1 MVTENFISLRIAV
14 LIISDTRN
22 ERYDKSGK
30 ILEKR
35 ILDSGHQISEKFFIK
50 DDEKKIFENLKI
62 LVSSKKTDVIILT
75 GGTGLTGRDSTPE
88 AVKKILDK
96 HLEIKG
102 LRKTPERYAIIN
114 EIYSF
119 DHHFDAD
126 ELYSQMIK
134 KKYRV
139 SRATIYNT
147 LDLLVSLELVTRHV
161 FKDNLAKYEKSFG
174 FRQHDH
180 IILEDNEI
188 IEFCDPRIQSIKN
201 TLEEMFDVKIKNHSL
216 YFFGEKNKK

>member
-1 MVTENFISLRIAV
+1 M
-14 LIISDTRN
+14 
-22 ERYDKSGK
+22 
-30 ILEKR
+30 
-35 ILDSGHQISEKFFIK
+35 
-50 DDEKKIFENLKI
+50 EKK
-62 LVSSKKTDVIILT
+62 SII
-75 GGTGLTGRDSTPE
+75 E
-88 AVKKILDK
+88 EVKKILDK
-96 HLEIKG
+96 HLELKG
-102 LRKTPERYAIIN
+102 QRKTPERYAIIN

-119 DHHFDAD
+119 KHHFDAD

-134 KKYRV
+134 NKYRV

-174 FRQHDH
+174 FMQHDH
-180 IILEDNEI
+180 IILNNDEI

-216 YFFGEKNKK
+216 YFLVKKIKNKCL

>member
-1 MVTENFISLRIAV
+1 MNNNS
-14 LIISDTRN
+14 
-22 ERYDKSGK
+22 
-30 ILEKR
+30 ILEQVR
-35 ILDSGHQISEKFFIK
+35 
-50 DDEKKIFENLKI
+50 
-62 LVSSKKTDVIILT
+62 
-75 GGTGLTGRDSTPE
+75 
-88 AVKKILDK
+88 KILDK
-96 HLEIKG
+96 HLELKG
-102 LRKTPERYAIIN
+102 LRKTPERYAIVN
-114 EIYSF
+114 EVYSF
-119 DHHFDAD
+119 EHHFDAD

-147 LDLLVSLELVTRHV
+147 LDLLVSLELVSRHV

-180 IILEDNEI
+180 IILDNNEI

>member
-1 MVTENFISLRIAV
+1 MDNKL
-14 LIISDTRN
+14 
-22 ERYDKSGK
+22 
-30 ILEKR
+30 ILE
-35 ILDSGHQISEKFFIK
+35 E
-50 DDEKKIFENLKI
+50 
-62 LVSSKKTDVIILT
+62 
-75 GGTGLTGRDSTPE
+75 
-88 AVKKILDK
+88 VKKILNK
-96 HLEIKG
+96 HLELKG
-102 LRKTPERYAIIN
+102 LRKTQERYAIIK

-147 LDLLVSLELVTRHV
+147 LDLLVSLELVSRHV
-161 FKDNLAKYEKSFG
+161 FKDNIAKYEKSFG

-180 IILEDNEI
+180 IILDNEEI

-216 YFFGEKNKK
+216 YFFAEKNKK

>member
-1 MVTENFISLRIAV
+1 MEK
-14 LIISDTRN
+14 
-22 ERYDKSGK
+22 KS
-30 ILEKR
+30 ILE
-35 ILDSGHQISEKFFIK
+35 E
-50 DDEKKIFENLKI
+50 
-62 LVSSKKTDVIILT
+62 
-75 GGTGLTGRDSTPE
+75 
-88 AVKKILDK
+88 VKNILDK
-96 HLEIKG
+96 HLELKG

-119 DHHFDAD
+119 NHHFDAD

-147 LDLLVSLELVTRHV
+147 LELLVSLELVTRHV

-174 FRQHDH
+174 FMQHDH
-180 IILEDNEI
+180 IILDNDEI

-201 TLEEMFDVKIKNHSL
+201 TVEEMFDIKIKNHSL
-216 YFFGEKNKK
+216 YLFGEKNKK

>member
-1 MVTENFISLRIAV
+1 M
-14 LIISDTRN
+14 
-22 ERYDKSGK
+22 
-30 ILEKR
+30 
-35 ILDSGHQISEKFFIK
+35 
-50 DDEKKIFENLKI
+50 EKK
-62 LVSSKKTDVIILT
+62 SII
-75 GGTGLTGRDSTPE
+75 E
-88 AVKKILDK
+88 EVKKILDK
-96 HLEIKG
+96 HLELKG
-102 LRKTPERYAIIN
+102 QRKTPERYAIIN

-119 DHHFDAD
+119 RHHFDAD

-147 LDLLVSLELVTRHV
+147 LELLVSLELVTRHV

-174 FRQHDH
+174 FMQHDH
-180 IILEDNEI
+180 IILDNDEI

-216 YFFGEKNKK
+216 YFFGKKNKK

>member
-1 MVTENFISLRIAV
+1 MES
-14 LIISDTRN
+14 
-22 ERYDKSGK
+22 KS
-30 ILEKR
+30 ILKEV
-35 ILDSGHQISEKFFIK
+35 
-50 DDEKKIFENLKI
+50 N
-62 LVSSKKTDVIILT
+62 
-75 GGTGLTGRDSTPE
+75 
-88 AVKKILDK
+88 KILDK
-96 HLEIKG
+96 HLELKG

-114 EIYSF
+114 EVYSF

-126 ELYSQMIK
+126 ELYSQMIN

-147 LDLLVSLELVTRHV
+147 LELLVSLELVTRHV

-180 IILEDNEI
+180 IILDNNEI

-216 YFFGEKNKK
+216 YFLVRKTKNKCL

>member
-1 MVTENFISLRIAV
+1 M
-14 LIISDTRN
+14 
-22 ERYDKSGK
+22 
-30 ILEKR
+30 
-35 ILDSGHQISEKFFIK
+35 
-50 DDEKKIFENLKI
+50 EKK
-62 LVSSKKTDVIILT
+62 SII
-75 GGTGLTGRDSTPE
+75 E
-88 AVKKILDK
+88 EVKKILDK
-96 HLEIKG
+96 HLELKG
-102 LRKTPERYAIIN
+102 QRKTPERYAIIN

-119 DHHFDAD
+119 RHHFDAD
-126 ELYSQMIK
+126 ELYSQMIN

-174 FRQHDH
+174 FMQHDH
-180 IILEDNEI
+180 IILDNDDI

-216 YFFGEKNKK
+216 YFFGKKNKK

>member
-1 MVTENFISLRIAV
+1 MNKAV
-14 LIISDTRN
+14 
-22 ERYDKSGK
+22 
-30 ILEKR
+30 
-35 ILDSGHQISEKFFIK
+35 ILDE
-50 DDEKKIFENLKI
+50 
-62 LVSSKKTDVIILT
+62 
-75 GGTGLTGRDSTPE
+75 
-88 AVKKILDK
+88 VKKILNK

-102 LRKTPERYAIIN
+102 LRKTPERYAIID

-119 DHHFDAD
+119 NKHFSAD
-126 ELYSQMIK
+126 ELYSKMIN

-147 LDLLVSLELVTRHV
+147 LELLVSLELVTRHI

-180 IILEDNEI
+180 IILENDEI

-201 TLEEMFDVKIKNHSL
+201 TLEEMFDIKIKNHSL

>member
-1 MVTENFISLRIAV
+1 MDNTA
-14 LIISDTRN
+14 
-22 ERYDKSGK
+22 
-30 ILEKR
+30 
-35 ILDSGHQISEKFFIK
+35 ILDE
-50 DDEKKIFENLKI
+50 
-62 LVSSKKTDVIILT
+62 
-75 GGTGLTGRDSTPE
+75 
-88 AVKKILDK
+88 VKKILNK

-102 LRKTPERYAIIN
+102 LRKTPERYAIID

-119 DHHFDAD
+119 NKHFSAD
-126 ELYSQMIK
+126 ELYSKMIN

-161 FKDNLAKYEKSFG
+161 FKDNIAKFERSFG

-180 IILEDNEI
+180 VILDNDEI

-201 TLEEMFDVKIKNHSL
+201 TVEEMFNVKIKSHSL
-216 YFFGEKNKK
+216 YFFGEKKKK

>member
-1 MVTENFISLRIAV
+1 M
-14 LIISDTRN
+14 
-22 ERYDKSGK
+22 
-30 ILEKR
+30 
-35 ILDSGHQISEKFFIK
+35 
-50 DDEKKIFENLKI
+50 EKK
-62 LVSSKKTDVIILT
+62 SII
-75 GGTGLTGRDSTPE
+75 E
-88 AVKKILDK
+88 EVKKILDK
-96 HLEIKG
+96 HLELKG
-102 LRKTPERYAIIN
+102 QRKTPERYAIIN

-119 DHHFDAD
+119 RHHFDAD

-174 FRQHDH
+174 FMQHDH
-180 IILEDNEI
+180 IILDNDEI

-201 TLEEMFDVKIKNHSL
+201 TLEEMFDVKIKNHSI

>member
-1 MVTENFISLRIAV
+1 M
-14 LIISDTRN
+14 
-22 ERYDKSGK
+22 
-30 ILEKR
+30 
-35 ILDSGHQISEKFFIK
+35 
-50 DDEKKIFENLKI
+50 EKK
-62 LVSSKKTDVIILT
+62 SII
-75 GGTGLTGRDSTPE
+75 E
-88 AVKKILDK
+88 EVKKILDK
-96 HLEIKG
+96 HLELKG
-102 LRKTPERYAIIN
+102 QRKTPERYAIIN

-119 DHHFDAD
+119 RHHFDAD

-174 FRQHDH
+174 FMQPDH
-180 IILEDNEI
+180 IILDNDEI

-216 YFFGEKNKK
+216 YFFGKKNKK

>member
-1 MVTENFISLRIAV
+1 MDNKL
-14 LIISDTRN
+14 
-22 ERYDKSGK
+22 
-30 ILEKR
+30 ILE
-35 ILDSGHQISEKFFIK
+35 Q
-50 DDEKKIFENLKI
+50 
-62 LVSSKKTDVIILT
+62 
-75 GGTGLTGRDSTPE
+75 
-88 AVKKILDK
+88 VKKIMDK
-96 HLEIKG
+96 HLELKG
-102 LRKTPERYAIIN
+102 LRKTQERYAIIK

-147 LDLLVSLELVTRHV
+147 LDLLVSLELVSRHV
-161 FKDNLAKYEKSFG
+161 FKENIAKYEKSFG

-180 IILEDNEI
+180 IILDNEEI

-201 TLEEMFDVKIKNHSL
+201 SLEKMFDVKIKNHSL

>member
-1 MVTENFISLRIAV
+1 MEK
-14 LIISDTRN
+14 
-22 ERYDKSGK
+22 KS
-30 ILEKR
+30 ILE
-35 ILDSGHQISEKFFIK
+35 Q
-50 DDEKKIFENLKI
+50 
-62 LVSSKKTDVIILT
+62 
-75 GGTGLTGRDSTPE
+75 
-88 AVKKILDK
+88 VKKILNK
-96 HLEIKG
+96 NLELKG
-102 LRKTPERYAIIN
+102 LRKTPERYAIID

-119 DHHFDAD
+119 NHHFDAD

-147 LDLLVSLELVTRHV
+147 LDLLVNLELVSRHI

-174 FRQHDH
+174 FMQHDH
-180 IILEDNEI
+180 IILDNDEI

-201 TLEEMFDVKIKNHSL
+201 TVEEMFDVKIKNHSL

>member
-1 MVTENFISLRIAV
+1 MKSNS
-14 LIISDTRN
+14 II
-22 ERYDKSGK
+22 E
-30 ILEKR
+30 
-35 ILDSGHQISEKFFIK
+35 Q
-50 DDEKKIFENLKI
+50 
-62 LVSSKKTDVIILT
+62 VI
-75 GGTGLTGRDSTPE
+75 
-88 AVKKILDK
+88 KILDK
-96 HLEIKG
+96 HLELKG
-102 LRKTPERYAIIN
+102 LRKTPERYAIAK
-114 EIYSF
+114 EVYSF

-147 LDLLVSLELVTRHV
+147 LELLVNLELVSRHV

-180 IILEDNEI
+180 IILDNNEI

-201 TLEEMFDVKIKNHSL
+201 TLEEMFGIKIKNHSL
-216 YFFGEKNKK
+216 YFFGEKIKK

>member
-1 MVTENFISLRIAV
+1 MDNNS
-14 LIISDTRN
+14 
-22 ERYDKSGK
+22 
-30 ILEKR
+30 ILEQVR
-35 ILDSGHQISEKFFIK
+35 
-50 DDEKKIFENLKI
+50 
-62 LVSSKKTDVIILT
+62 
-75 GGTGLTGRDSTPE
+75 
-88 AVKKILDK
+88 KILDK
-96 HLEIKG
+96 HLELKG
-102 LRKTPERYAIIN
+102 LRKTPERYAIVN
-114 EIYSF
+114 EVYSF
-119 DHHFDAD
+119 EHHFDAD
-126 ELYSQMIK
+126 ELYSQMIN

-147 LDLLVSLELVTRHV
+147 LDLLVSLELVSRHV

-180 IILEDNEI
+180 IILDNNEI

>member
-1 MVTENFISLRIAV
+1 MEK
-14 LIISDTRN
+14 
-22 ERYDKSGK
+22 KS
-30 ILEKR
+30 ILE
-35 ILDSGHQISEKFFIK
+35 E
-50 DDEKKIFENLKI
+50 
-62 LVSSKKTDVIILT
+62 
-75 GGTGLTGRDSTPE
+75 
-88 AVKKILDK
+88 VKNILDK
-96 HLEIKG
+96 HLELKG

-119 DHHFDAD
+119 NHHFDAD

-147 LDLLVSLELVTRHV
+147 LELLVSLELVTRHV

-174 FRQHDH
+174 FMQHDH
-180 IILEDNEI
+180 IILDNDEI
-188 IEFCDPRIQSIKN
+188 IEFCDRRIQSIKN
-201 TLEEMFDVKIKNHSL
+201 TVEEMFDIKIKNHSL

>member
-1 MVTENFISLRIAV
+1 MDNKL
-14 LIISDTRN
+14 
-22 ERYDKSGK
+22 
-30 ILEKR
+30 ILE
-35 ILDSGHQISEKFFIK
+35 Q
-50 DDEKKIFENLKI
+50 
-62 LVSSKKTDVIILT
+62 
-75 GGTGLTGRDSTPE
+75 
-88 AVKKILDK
+88 VKKILDK
-96 HLEIKG
+96 HLELKG
-102 LRKTPERYAIIN
+102 LRKTQERYAIIK

-147 LDLLVSLELVTRHV
+147 LDLLVSLELVSRHV
-161 FKDNLAKYEKSFG
+161 FKENIAKYEKSFG

-180 IILEDNEI
+180 IILDNEEI

-201 TLEEMFDVKIKNHSL
+201 SLEKMFDLKIKNHSL

>member
-1 MVTENFISLRIAV
+1 M
-14 LIISDTRN
+14 
-22 ERYDKSGK
+22 
-30 ILEKR
+30 
-35 ILDSGHQISEKFFIK
+35 
-50 DDEKKIFENLKI
+50 EKK
-62 LVSSKKTDVIILT
+62 SII
-75 GGTGLTGRDSTPE
+75 E
-88 AVKKILDK
+88 EVKKILDK
-96 HLEIKG
+96 HLELKG
-102 LRKTPERYAIIN
+102 QRKTPERYAIIN

-119 DHHFDAD
+119 RHHFDAD
-126 ELYSQMIK
+126 ELYSQMIN

-161 FKDNLAKYEKSFG
+161 FKDNLAKFEKSFG
-174 FRQHDH
+174 FMQHDH
-180 IILEDNEI
+180 IILDNDDI

>member
-1 MVTENFISLRIAV
+1 MEK
-14 LIISDTRN
+14 
-22 ERYDKSGK
+22 KS
-30 ILEKR
+30 ILE
-35 ILDSGHQISEKFFIK
+35 E
-50 DDEKKIFENLKI
+50 
-62 LVSSKKTDVIILT
+62 
-75 GGTGLTGRDSTPE
+75 
-88 AVKKILDK
+88 VKNILDK
-96 HLEIKG
+96 HLELKG

-114 EIYSF
+114 EVYSF
-119 DHHFDAD
+119 NHHFDAD

-147 LDLLVSLELVTRHV
+147 LELLVSLELVTRHV

-174 FRQHDH
+174 FMQHDH
-180 IILEDNEI
+180 IILDNDEI

-201 TLEEMFDVKIKNHSL
+201 TVEEMFDIKIKHHSL

>member
-1 MVTENFISLRIAV
+1 MENNS
-14 LIISDTRN
+14 
-22 ERYDKSGK
+22 
-30 ILEKR
+30 ILE
-35 ILDSGHQISEKFFIK
+35 Q
-50 DDEKKIFENLKI
+50 
-62 LVSSKKTDVIILT
+62 VI
-75 GGTGLTGRDSTPE
+75 
-88 AVKKILDK
+88 KILDK
-96 HLEIKG
+96 HLELKR
-102 LRKTPERYAIIN
+102 LRKTPERYAIVK
-114 EIYSF
+114 EVYSF
-119 DHHFDAD
+119 KHHFDAD

-147 LDLLVSLELVTRHV
+147 LELLVSLELVSRHV

-180 IILEDNEI
+180 IILDNNEI

>member
-1 MVTENFISLRIAV
+1 MDNKL
-14 LIISDTRN
+14 
-22 ERYDKSGK
+22 
-30 ILEKR
+30 ILE
-35 ILDSGHQISEKFFIK
+35 Q
-50 DDEKKIFENLKI
+50 
-62 LVSSKKTDVIILT
+62 
-75 GGTGLTGRDSTPE
+75 
-88 AVKKILDK
+88 VKKILDK
-96 HLEIKG
+96 HLELKG
-102 LRKTPERYAIIN
+102 LRKTQERYAIIK

-147 LDLLVSLELVTRHV
+147 LDLLVSLELVSRHV
-161 FKDNLAKYEKSFG
+161 FKENIAKYEKSFG

-180 IILEDNEI
+180 IILDNEEI

-216 YFFGEKNKK
+216 YFFGEKYKR

>member
-1 MVTENFISLRIAV
+1 MEK
-14 LIISDTRN
+14 
-22 ERYDKSGK
+22 KS
-30 ILEKR
+30 ILE
-35 ILDSGHQISEKFFIK
+35 E
-50 DDEKKIFENLKI
+50 
-62 LVSSKKTDVIILT
+62 
-75 GGTGLTGRDSTPE
+75 
-88 AVKKILDK
+88 VKNILDK
-96 HLEIKG
+96 HLELKG

-114 EIYSF
+114 EVYSF
-119 DHHFDAD
+119 NHHFDAD

-147 LDLLVSLELVTRHV
+147 LELLVSLELVTRHV

-174 FRQHDH
+174 FMQHDH
-180 IILEDNEI
+180 IILDNDEI

-201 TLEEMFDVKIKNHSL
+201 TVEEMFDIKIKNHSL

>member
-1 MVTENFISLRIAV
+1 MNNKL
-14 LIISDTRN
+14 
-22 ERYDKSGK
+22 
-30 ILEKR
+30 ILE
-35 ILDSGHQISEKFFIK
+35 Q
-50 DDEKKIFENLKI
+50 
-62 LVSSKKTDVIILT
+62 
-75 GGTGLTGRDSTPE
+75 
-88 AVKKILDK
+88 VKKILDK
-96 HLEIKG
+96 HLELKG
-102 LRKTPERYAIIN
+102 LRKTQERYAIIK

-147 LDLLVSLELVTRHV
+147 LDLLVSLELVSRHV
-161 FKDNLAKYEKSFG
+161 FKENIAKYEKSFG

-180 IILEDNEI
+180 IILDNEEI

>member
-1 MVTENFISLRIAV
+1 M
-14 LIISDTRN
+14 RN
-22 ERYDKSGK
+22 N
-30 ILEKR
+30 L
-35 ILDSGHQISEKFFIK
+35 ILDEV
-50 DDEKKIFENLKI
+50 N
-62 LVSSKKTDVIILT
+62 
-75 GGTGLTGRDSTPE
+75 
-88 AVKKILDK
+88 KILDK

-102 LRKTPERYAIIN
+102 LRKTQERYAIVK

-147 LDLLVSLELVTRHV
+147 LDLLVSLELVSRHI
-161 FKDNLAKYEKSFG
+161 FKENTSKYEKSFG

-180 IILEDNEI
+180 IILDNDEI

-201 TLEEMFDVKIKNHSL
+201 TLEEMFDIKIKNHSL

>member
-1 MVTENFISLRIAV
+1 MDNKL
-14 LIISDTRN
+14 
-22 ERYDKSGK
+22 
-30 ILEKR
+30 ILE
-35 ILDSGHQISEKFFIK
+35 Q
-50 DDEKKIFENLKI
+50 
-62 LVSSKKTDVIILT
+62 
-75 GGTGLTGRDSTPE
+75 
-88 AVKKILDK
+88 VKKILDK
-96 HLEIKG
+96 HLELKG
-102 LRKTPERYAIIN
+102 LRKSQERYAIIK

-147 LDLLVSLELVTRHV
+147 LDLLVSLELVSRHV
-161 FKDNLAKYEKSFG
+161 FKENIAKYEKSFG
-174 FRQHDH
+174 FRQHDN
-180 IILEDNEI
+180 IILDNEEI

>member
-1 MVTENFISLRIAV
+1 MKKNT
-14 LIISDTRN
+14 
-22 ERYDKSGK
+22 
-30 ILEKR
+30 ILE
-35 ILDSGHQISEKFFIK
+35 E
-50 DDEKKIFENLKI
+50 
-62 LVSSKKTDVIILT
+62 
-75 GGTGLTGRDSTPE
+75 
-88 AVKKILDK
+88 VKNILDK
-96 HLEIKG
+96 HLELKG

-114 EIYSF
+114 EVYSF

-147 LDLLVSLELVTRHV
+147 LELLVSLELVTRHV

-174 FRQHDH
+174 FMQHDH
-180 IILEDNEI
+180 IILDNDEI

-201 TLEEMFDVKIKNHSL
+201 TVEEMFDIKIKNHSL

>member
-1 MVTENFISLRIAV
+1 M
-14 LIISDTRN
+14 
-22 ERYDKSGK
+22 
-30 ILEKR
+30 
-35 ILDSGHQISEKFFIK
+35 
-50 DDEKKIFENLKI
+50 
-62 LVSSKKTDVIILT
+62 
-75 GGTGLTGRDSTPE
+75 
-88 AVKKILDK
+88 
-96 HLEIKG
+96 KG
-102 LRKTPERYAIIN
+102 LRKTQERYAIVK

-126 ELYSQMIK
+126 ELYTQMIK

-147 LDLLVSLELVTRHV
+147 LDLLVSLELVSRHV
-161 FKDNLAKYEKSFG
+161 FKENTSKYEKSFG

-180 IILEDNEI
+180 IILENDEI